1 MIAGTEFGGMLGN
14 TREMQPTISRK
25 AGSVLGWGVGVTAQG
40 LGEEGNLHWREV
52 KE

>member
-25 AGSVLGWGVGVTAQG
+25 AGSVLGGGWESPLRALVKKGICT
-40 LGEEGNLHWREV
+40 GE
-52 KE
+52 K